1 MVLSRPSETGLE
13 ARAESAPL
21 RASVYVGMRLTVSSI
36 ATSCIVFACVFGGAL
51 LGMLLRNF
59 LPEHHLDPDSR
70 NVVNL
75 GMALI
80 GTMTALVLGLLI
92 ASAKSS
98 FDTQKSEV
106 TQMAANIVQLDRI
119 LGRYG
124 AGANGARAVLR
135 RAVLSVDQS
144 WSEDAARSER
154 LDSAQ
159 VRAEAASFYEKI
171 QELTPRNDF
180 EHSLQSQALQTA
192 LEIGQTRSLLV
203 EQAGSSIPMPFLV
216 VMVFWLA
223 VIFASFGLFAPRNA
237 TVIATLFVCA
247 LSVSGAIFL
256 ILELDSPFSGLLQIS
271 DAPLRNAITHIGM

>member
-1 MVLSRPSETGLE
+1 
-13 ARAESAPL
+13 
-21 RASVYVGMRLTVSSI
+21 
-36 ATSCIVFACVFGGAL
+36 
-51 LGMLLRNF
+51 
-59 LPEHHLDPDSR
+59 
-70 NVVNL
+70 
-75 GMALI
+75 MALI

-98 FDTQKSEV
+98 FNTQKSEV
-106 TQMAANIVQLDRI
+106 TQMAANIIQLDRI

-180 EHSLQSQALQTA
+180 EHYLQSQALLTA
-192 LEIGQTRSLLV
+192 LEIGQTRALLV

-256 ILELDSPFSGLLQIS
+256 ILELDSSVLWPDANLRRSLAQRHHAHWNVGEQPRNPVTQLRRERNLARSG
-271 DAPLRNAITHIGM
+271 ITRESSFRHLAR